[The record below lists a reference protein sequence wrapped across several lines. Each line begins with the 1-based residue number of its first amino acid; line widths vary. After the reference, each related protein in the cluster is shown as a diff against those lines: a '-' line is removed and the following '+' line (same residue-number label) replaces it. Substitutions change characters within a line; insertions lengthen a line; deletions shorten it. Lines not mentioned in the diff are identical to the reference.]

1 MDKPCQLGYEQ
12 QLERLSQLGV
22 KCKPD
27 KKEKDV
33 ETLKSIGYYNLKVF
47 AMPFNTSCDKEH
59 LHFDNLTFEQLL
71 TRYYQDKNLR
81 INILH
86 AIECIEVYLKD
97 CFSYILGDS
106 YGAYGYL
113 NFYSWCDHN
122 KFKNKRFYIEE
133 EQYRFKKI
141 LLSSVKKSN
150 NYDLKQRSNLR
161 EGFPI
166 VWLMV
171 NVLTLGEI
179 IRIIKLA
186 SKKNKTKLSRYFN
199 TDYDTLESWLNCLVL
214 VRNICSH
221 NFNLIDIKLKTRPK
235 VPDEFKNELFQV
247 NENVFTDRI
256 GIIIFI
262 IVSMM
267 KNINSRYDF
276 GSIRNSLK
284 SIIRGDNNLAK
295 ELGFADKHSLYK
307 LPLTR
312 KHYSK
317 KRYKH

>member
-1 MDKPCQLGYEQ
+1 MDSPCQLDFEH
-12 QLERLSQLGV
+12 QLERLSELGV
-22 KCKPD
+22 ECKSD
-27 KKEKDV
+27 KKEKDI

-47 AMPFNTSCDKEH
+47 AMPFNTSQEKGH
-59 LHFDNLTFEQLL
+59 LHFENLSFEQLL
-71 TRYYQDKNLR
+71 TRYYKDKNLR

-97 CFSYILGDS
+97 CFSYILGDT

-122 KFKNKRFYIEE
+122 KFKDKRFYLEE

-141 LLSSVKKSN
+141 LLKGIKKTN
-150 NYDLKQRSNLR
+150 NYDLKQENNLR
-161 EGFPI
+161 EGFPT

-171 NVLTLGEI
+171 NILTLGEI
-179 IRIIKLA
+179 IRTIKLA
-186 SKKNKTKLSRYFN
+186 SKKNKNKLSKCFN
-199 TDYDTLESWLNCLVL
+199 TDYDTLESWLDCLVL

-221 NFNLIDIKLKTRPK
+221 NSNLIDIKLKTRPK
-235 VPDEFKNELFQV
+235 VPEEFKEDLFQV
-247 NENVFTDRI
+247 KEDVFTNRI

-276 GSIRNSLK
+276 GSIRSSLQ
-284 SIIRGDNNLAK
+284 SIIQNDNNLAK
-295 ELGFADKHSLYK
+295 KLGFADKNSLYK
-307 LPLTR
+307 LPSTR

-317 KRYKH
+317 KKHKH